1 MRVFCY
7 AQHLTGVGHFV
18 RMAAIAR
25 GLAAAGHD
33 VLLVDGGRR
42 VPRAGEGAPRL
53 VLPALHR
60 GPHGLA
66 AVEGPLAVT
75 LDARGRRLASAV
87 AELRPDVVLIDHY
100 PFSKW
105 ELEEEILAMVAA
117 ARRVV
122 PGVLVLCSLRDI
134 APKTAH
140 ERPTGGRSYEAEV
153 LARLGATF
161 DGVLVHADPE
171 FTRFEEHFAAAEDL
185 PVPVHYTGFVASDER
200 LDGDATAVPPY
211 AVLSC
216 GGGVRSLPFLLATMR
231 AFDRAAAGG
240 VVGTLRLRVYPGLFA
255 GADEQAALRAATTP
269 AIDLMRF
276 TTDFGC
282 VLGASALSIS
292 RAGYN
297 TTVQLLRARVP
308 AVVVPDPRMSDQPPR
323 ARRLAARSLASVVE
337 GDPPDGD
344 ALVAA
349 IGTAL
354 ARPRVEHDLD
364 LAGVA
369 GTRALVERLAAE
381 RGQ

>member
-1 MRVFCY
+1 MRVLCY

-25 GLAAAGHD
+25 GLADGHE
-33 VLLVDGGRR
+33 VLLVDGGRA
-42 VPRAGEGAPRL
+42 VPRAEAGPPRL

-60 GPHGLA
+60 GADGLA
-66 AVEGPLAVT
+66 AVDGSLA
-75 LDARGRRLASAV
+75 DALVERGRRLARGIADF
-87 AELRPDVVLIDHY
+87 RPDVVLIDHY

-105 ELEEEILAMVAA
+105 ELEAEILAVVAA
-117 ARRVV
+117 ARRVD
-122 PGVLVLCSLRDI
+122 PRVLVLCSLRDI

-140 ERPTGGRSYEAEV
+140 ERPSGGRTYEAEV
-153 LARLGATF
+153 AARLAATF
-161 DGVLVHADPE
+161 DGVLVHADPA
-171 FTRFEEHFAAAEDL
+171 FTRFEEHFAAADGL
-185 PVPVHYTGFVASDER
+185 PVPLHYTGFVAT
-200 LDGDATAVPPY
+200 DAPSEGVAAAPPPY

-216 GGGVRSLPFLLATMR
+216 GGGARGLPFLLAAMG
-231 AFDRAAAGG
+231 AFDRAAADGIVDG
-240 VVGTLRLRVYPGLFA
+240 LQLRVYAGLFVTP
-255 GADEQAALRAATTP
+255 EEEAALRAAVTP
-269 AIDLMRF
+269 AVVLVRF
-276 TTDFGC
+276 TPDFGR

-297 TTVQLLRARVP
+297 TTVQLLQARVP

-323 ARRLAARSLASVVE
+323 ARRLAARGLASVVE

-349 IGTAL
+349 IGAAL

-369 GTRALVERLAAE
+369 GTRAVVERLAVE
-381 RGQ
+381 RAR